1 MLISMD
7 KNKISEIEERIRK
20 LQKQIKLLEHS
31 KKQLQ
36 KE

>member
-7 KNKISEIEERIRK
+7 KNKISEIEERIQK
-20 LQKQIKLLEHS
+20 LQKQIKLLEYS
-31 KKQLQ
+31 KKQMQ